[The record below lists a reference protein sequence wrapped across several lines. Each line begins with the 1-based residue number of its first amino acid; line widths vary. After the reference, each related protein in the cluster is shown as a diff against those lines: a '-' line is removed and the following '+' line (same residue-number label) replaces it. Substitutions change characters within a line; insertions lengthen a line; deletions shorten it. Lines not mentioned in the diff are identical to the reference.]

1 MSIERRKAA
10 ELWYWLI
17 VFLFLL
23 IFIPFR
29 FYWPSADLYRDTYQL
44 PVGSPG
50 AHTTDIWN
58 WRFVIEGMYT
68 FAPLIVYSGLFMIWT
83 RNKVGRHTHTFFLFV
98 FLIWFT
104 YVLVNDIVYLNY
116 ANVAPA
122 ETGWIPDNPATD
134 RRWCCVYGTH
144 LGTEYVCANTVPCA
158 IPDLRVEPKFIFR
171 FVCNILLMA
180 YILLADM
187 VFTFAVWRPRLDAYL
202 QDVESESVKDIGRMV
217 VQRRSRHARYNI

>member
-10 ELWYWLI
+10 EVWYWLL
-17 VFLFLL
+17 VLLFLL
-23 IFIPFR
+23 LFVPFR

-58 WRFVIEGMYT
+58 WRFVIEGIYAFT
-68 FAPLIVYSGLFMIWT
+68 PLIVLSGLFMIWT
-83 RNKVGRHTHTFFLFV
+83 RNKTGQYTHTFFLFV

-104 YVLVNDIVYLNY
+104 YMLVNDIIYLNY
-116 ANVAPA
+116 ANVAPE

-134 RRWCCVYGTH
+134 RRWCCVYGEH
-144 LGTEYVCANTVPCA
+144 LGTEYVCANTVACA
-158 IPDLRVEPKFIFR
+158 VPDLHVEPKFIFR

-180 YILLADM
+180 YILFADM
-187 VFTFAVWRPRLDAYL
+187 TFTFFVWRPRLEAYL
-202 QDVESESVKDIGRMV
+202 ADLESEPIKDIGRMV
-217 VQRRSRHARYNI
+217 VQRRARYTRYKI